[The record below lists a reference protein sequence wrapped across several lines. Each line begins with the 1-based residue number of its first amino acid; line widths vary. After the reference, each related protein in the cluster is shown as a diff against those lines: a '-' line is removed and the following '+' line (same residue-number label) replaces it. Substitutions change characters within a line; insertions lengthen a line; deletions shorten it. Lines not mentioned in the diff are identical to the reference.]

1 MENFSRSR
9 ISGCAFCFEAFEKS
23 PTHPSPPFLLLL
35 SLSLGCHHSLPA
47 RSRANESIFEN
58 RPRSIAIN
66 FSPRSFVVL
75 RPRLTRNSR
84 RGRKKLGQPIRNGEE
99 KKGVLV
105 VVIVVV
111 VVGRGGGGEERR
123 GEEGTGEGKREDGWT
138 AKGETE
144 GEGKRRMVRVVERGL
159 TETVGSGTRGWA
171 GGARGGVAEERG
183 RGRG

>member
-111 VVGRGGGGEERR
+111 VGRGRGEERK
-123 GEEGTGEGKREDGWT
+123 EQERERERTVGQPR
-138 AKGETE
+138 GETE